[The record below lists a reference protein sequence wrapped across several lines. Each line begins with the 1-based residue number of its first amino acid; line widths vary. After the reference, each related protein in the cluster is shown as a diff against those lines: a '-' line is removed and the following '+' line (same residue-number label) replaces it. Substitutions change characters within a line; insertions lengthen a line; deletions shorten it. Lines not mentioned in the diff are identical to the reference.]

1 MPGLGWLDVSDLDFN
16 VLLLLEPLH
25 AVYMA
30 QRQPDAAMGTAIGA
44 HPAVRWYLGQIH
56 PPTQTYLDRCLA
68 LANRHP
74 TAEELRRAELA
85 VLDTMQD
92 WLIYILDPAQYDQLK
107 FLNWDDDS
115 LLTMADFSDRVVLDV
130 GAGSGR
136 LAFTVAPYARAVY
149 AVEPV
154 ANLRCYL
161 WEKRTR
167 LGFDNVFPIDGLIT
181 RIPFEDNFADILMAG
196 HVFGDDFDAE
206 YAEMQRVVRPG
217 GLILLHP
224 GTNAS
229 SETEAHKFL
238 LSKGFAFAMFEEPGD
253 GLKRKYWL
261 KLDQSSQSK
270 EKSYD

>member
-16 VLLLLEPLH
+16 ALLLLEPLH
-25 AVYMA
+25 VVYLSE
-30 QRQPDAAMGTAIGA
+30 RQPDAVMGT
-44 HPAVRWYLGQIH
+44 
-56 PPTQTYLDRCLA
+56 A

-74 TAEELRRAELA
+74 TAEEQRRAELA

-92 WLIYILDPAQYDQLK
+92 WLMYILDPAGYDQLE
-107 FLNWDDDS
+107 FLGWNDDS
-115 LLTMADFSDRVVLDV
+115 LLTMIDFSDRVVLDV

-136 LAFTVAPYARAVY
+136 LTFTVAPYARAVY

-154 ANLRCYL
+154 ARLRCYL

-167 LGFDNVFPIDGLIT
+167 LGFDNVYPIDGLIT

-196 HVFGDDFDAE
+196 HVFGEDFEAE
-206 YAEMQRVVRPG
+206 YAEMWRVVRPG
-217 GLILLHP
+217 GTILLHP

-229 SETEAHKFL
+229 SENEAHKFL
-238 LSKGFAFAMFEEPGD
+238 LSKGFAFDLFKEPGD

-261 KLDQSSQSK
+261 RVD
-270 EKSYD
+270 